1 MKFSIGDPVYVKS
14 NQEEGRLVAFVSG
27 EMAEVEVNGKRYV
40 VYLSDL
46 DHPYLNWFL
55 NKKKDKKVLRGD
67 QLLPESK
74 GRRSSGLSMGIYL
87 AFFPEYRFD
96 GMEDVV
102 ERIRVFL
109 YNETWQDLQI
119 DYTCVVR
126 GESLFSLAPR
136 LIPESEV
143 YVHDIDFE
151 SASQNPV
158 FTVQCA
164 DLDDPAKQETFT
176 FTLKGKKLH
185 ESLHQL
191 RFKNQAFFSHCL
203 AQEVKVPP
211 AIRVIKSV
219 IIPVVPSAKKPET
232 HFDFEKAQKL
242 AKNELDLHAS
252 ALGLDERRL
261 SSSEILHF
269 QLREARKAIDLAMA
283 THQSELI
290 LIHGVG
296 KGVLKSELHQA
307 LDQTNGVVSYVNEY
321 DSRYGYGATR
331 VIFRY

>member
-1 MKFSIGDPVYVKS
+1 M
-14 NQEEGRLVAFVSG
+14 
-27 EMAEVEVNGKRYV
+27 
-40 VYLSDL
+40 
-46 DHPYLNWFL
+46 
-55 NKKKDKKVLRGD
+55 
-67 QLLPESK
+67 
-74 GRRSSGLSMGIYL
+74 
-87 AFFPEYRFD
+87 
-96 GMEDVV
+96 
-102 ERIRVFL
+102 
-109 YNETWQDLQI
+109 
-119 DYTCVVR
+119 R

-158 FTVQCA
+158 FTVQCG
-164 DLDDPAKQETFT
+164 DVDEPAKQETFT

-203 AQEVKVPP
+203 AEEIKVPP
-211 AIRVIKSV
+211 AIRVIKSAIV
-219 IIPVVPSAKKPET
+219 PVVPAAKKPET

-242 AKNELDLHAS
+242 AKYEVDLHAP

-261 SSSEILHF
+261 TSAEILHF
-269 QLREARKAIDLAMA
+269 QLREARKAIDLALA
-283 THQSELI
+283 THQRELI

-296 KGVLKSELHQA
+296 KGTLKSELHRL
-307 LDQTNGVVSYVNEY
+307 LDQTKGGLSYVNEF

>member
-55 NKKKDKKVLRGD
+55 NKKKDKKVLHAD

-74 GRRSSGLSMGIYL
+74 GRRSSGLSMGVYI

-102 ERIRVFL
+102 EKIRVFL
-109 YNETWQDLQI
+109 YNETWQDLQM

-143 YVHDIDFE
+143 YVHDLDFE
-151 SASQNPV
+151 SASQNPS
-158 FTVQCA
+158 FTIQCA
-164 DLDDPAKQETFT
+164 DLEEPAKQETFT
-176 FTLKGKKLH
+176 FMLKGKKLH
-185 ESLHQL
+185 DALHQL
-191 RFKNQAFFSHCL
+191 RFKNEAFFSHCL
-203 AQEVKVPP
+203 AVDVKVPP
-211 AIRVIKSV
+211 PVHVVKASV
-219 IIPVVPSAKKPET
+219 VVPLPASLKSDS
-232 HFDFEKAQKL
+232 HFDFEKAQKM
-242 AKNELDLHAS
+242 AKNVLDLHAP

-261 SSSEILHF
+261 ASAEILHF

-283 THQSELI
+283 THQYELI

-296 KGVLKSELHQA
+296 KGTLKNELHRL
-307 LDQTNGVVSYVNEY
+307 LDQTKGVVSYVNEF

>member
-55 NKKKDKKVLRGD
+55 NKKKDKKVLRAD
-67 QLLPESK
+67 RILPESK

-102 ERIRVFL
+102 EKIRVFL

-151 SASQNPV
+151 SASQNPL

-185 ESLHQL
+185 EYLHQL
-191 RFKNQAFFSHCL
+191 RFKNEAFFSHL
-203 AQEVKVPP
+203 LSVDVKVPP
-211 AIRVIKSV
+211 PIKVIKSTV
-219 IIPVVPSAKKPET
+219 VHPVPASKKSES

-296 KGVLKSELHQA
+296 KGVLKSELHRV

-321 DSRYGYGATR
+321 DSRYGHGATR